1 MKEATIVYTAQFTNV
16 VTDPQDLALIENNKV
31 KELAKLQQ
39 QSMESCT
46 NYDKIEVKSY
56 HVFLH
61 EDDE

>member
-16 VTDPQDLALIENNKV
+16 VTDQQDLALIENNPV

-61 EDDE
+61 EEGE

>member
-16 VTDPQDLALIENNKV
+16 VTDPEDLALIENNPV

-56 HVFLH
+56 KVFLH
-61 EDDE
+61 EEDE